1 VFPNFQRES
10 KCQPVWAKVK
20 IMKNKWTFKLLTNIS
35 ITLSLIFLS
44 YCSYGSINHNHRAI
58 DIGTATKTPLS
69 QIIIDTLE
77 NSPLQLPQTMTKTPL
92 PLSQRKTSTSVPSP
106 DLINTIILATLHK
119 INEFGSTENSPNLE
133 ILLSIQKK
141 CTNKQREIILNINF
155 KNKTAEEIFLPNDF
169 TISSMRY
176 SLEHR
181 FSILLY
187 DIDKNPLISGQEY
200 YMDENW
206 TTEVKDVISIKPF
219 SSYKLSIPYSF
230 GDNYYYETDN
240 FDASK
245 NIPYLAGRYY
255 IKMFYRNYNDK
266 IDNKLLWKGRLI
278 SNTIEICIK
287 R

>member
-1 VFPNFQRES
+1 
-10 KCQPVWAKVK
+10 
-20 IMKNKWTFKLLTNIS
+20 MKNKWTFKILTSIS

-44 YCSYGSINHNHRAI
+44 YCSIGSINHNHRAI
-58 DIGTATKTPLS
+58 DIGTATTTPLS
-69 QIIIDTLE
+69 LTNIDTVEKSTL
-77 NSPLQLPQTMTKTPL
+77 PLPQTITITPFPLLQGKTN
-92 PLSQRKTSTSVPSP
+92 TSLPSP
-106 DLINTIILATLHK
+106 DSTNTVIVATLQK
-119 INEFGSTENSPNLE
+119 IYEFGSTENSPNLE
-133 ILLSIQKK
+133 ILLSLQKK

-187 DIDKNPLISGQEY
+187 DIDKYPLISGQEY

-206 TTEVKDVISIKPF
+206 STEVKDVISIKPF

-230 GDNYYYETDN
+230 GDNYYYEADN
-240 FDASK
+240 FDISK

-255 IKMFYRNYNDK
+255 IKMLYRNYNDK